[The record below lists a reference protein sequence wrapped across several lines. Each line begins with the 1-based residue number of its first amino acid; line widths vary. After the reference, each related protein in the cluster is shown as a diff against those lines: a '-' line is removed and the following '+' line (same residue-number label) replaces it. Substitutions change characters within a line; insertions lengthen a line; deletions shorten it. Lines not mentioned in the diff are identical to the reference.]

1 MINECGSNKRNY
13 YWHLQLHSTL
23 SSNLKRLMLKWK
35 RRKINQ
41 HTRCLMQSHWTVSK
55 YRNAETSKISQSEA
69 FANYHVTYYVHHWNL
84 WHWLKEN
91 DQRRG
96 VYLCR
101 NDTYFVISS
110 ACEKTFTTFSLLVSI
125 RKYHMQCLHTGFFKD
140 VYLGNY
146 KWRLA
151 STLDLTPILVGPQM
165 TLLCTIISRST
176 CLLISAQSLSWKM
189 PMISFFIAC
198 LPICF
203 RTSSMSCPVSKC
215 LMFMTNCIKTI
226 LPKNLRSQMRN
237 GRGSLP
243 PPA

>member
-1 MINECGSNKRNY
+1 
-13 YWHLQLHSTL
+13 
-23 SSNLKRLMLKWK
+23 
-35 RRKINQ
+35 
-41 HTRCLMQSHWTVSK
+41 MQSHWTVSK

-125 RKYHMQCLHTGFFKD
+125 HKYHMQCLHTGFFKD

-151 STLDLTPILVGPQM
+151 STLDTHFGGPPNDLTMHDHFKKYLSPYLSTIFILEN
-165 TLLCTIISRST
+165 
-176 CLLISAQSLSWKM
+176 AND
-189 PMISFFIAC
+189 FI
-198 LPICF
+198 F
-203 RTSSMSCPVSKC
+203 H
-215 LMFMTNCIKTI
+215 
-226 LPKNLRSQMRN
+226 
-237 GRGSLP
+237 SLP
-243 PPA
+243 TNLLPHVKYVVSGFKMFDVHDELHQDNTSEKS